1 MTNQQFEHIIIS
13 CIGRCD
19 IIDCLDYNRFEL
31 NSYHDGSGTFLT
43 TCLFSE
49 YASALKMTFRSFWLL
64 TNNRTHELS
73 YNQNQFI
80 LTRKMLG
87 SIKRELYYFIKYG
100 GNVKLDQLKNPDMRI
115 SKYYEMYAIGALR
128 RDKEKRETQKGKY
141 KSKINKPGEFI
152 SI

>member
-87 SIKRELYYFIKYG
+87 SIKRELY
-100 GNVKLDQLKNPDMRI
+100 
-115 SKYYEMYAIGALR
+115 AIGALR